1 MAKASPSE
9 DSPDRIKIEDD
20 DPRIVRWAE
29 ITELAVRECGSLEQA
44 SRWMNTPKI
53 ALKGKTPI
61 EAMVTSAG
69 CDAVEAL
76 LRQLN
81 L

>member
-1 MAKASPSE
+1 MTKAPSSE
-9 DSPDRIKIEDD
+9 HALNRIKIEDD
-20 DPRIVRWAE
+20 DPRIARWAE
-29 ITELAVRECGSLEQA
+29 LTEHAVRECGSLEQA

-53 ALKGKTPI
+53 ALMGKTPI
-61 EAMVTSAG
+61 EKMITSAG

-81 L
+81 Q

>member
-9 DSPDRIKIEDD
+9 HSPNRIKIEDD

-29 ITELAVRECGSLEQA
+29 LTAHAVRECGSLEQA

-61 EAMVTSAG
+61 EEMITSAG

-76 LRQLN
+76 LRELN

>member
-1 MAKASPSE
+1 MAKAPPSE
-9 DSPDRIKIEDD
+9 HPPDRVKIEDD
-20 DPRIVRWAE
+20 DPRIARWAV
-29 ITELAVRECGSLEQA
+29 ITELAVRECGSMEQA

-61 EAMVTSAG
+61 EGMITSAG

-81 L
+81 Q